1 MRACVN
7 VSEKGTRELLGSA
20 RRQSASRGG
29 RGPRGGDGGS
39 LSQRMAGGL
48 AEPGAPRAA
57 PRGCP
62 RPAAARA
69 PLRPDPDARSASRD
83 PRRGAASA
91 TAAPVWAGER
101 AERLGPDRA
110 ASERLAGFGKTLKTE
125 RLRLPERRGRGLVC
139 GTAAERGPGFQQ
151 P

>member
-1 MRACVN
+1 MGGGLEA
-7 VSEKGTRELLGSA
+7 GMGA
-20 RRQSASRGG
+20 PSASEWR
-29 RGPRGGDGGS
+29 
-39 LSQRMAGGL
+39 GGL

-62 RPAAARA
+62 RLAAARA

-101 AERLGPDRA
+101 AERLGPDGA